1 MEVLLEALDLVV
13 SGLGRAGLSLGGIA
27 WWCYSYEAGSL
38 LVRLMIFLTAIAF
51 TKLFS
56 TFDS

>member
-1 MEVLLEALDLVV
+1 M

-27 WWCYSYEAGSL
+27 RWCYSYEAGSL